1 MIRPTAVEPREGFR
15 IWLRYSD
22 GVSGELD
29 LSHLAGRGVFAAWDE
44 PGCFERV
51 HVAPHR
57 AIAWSDELELCPD
70 ALYMD
75 LTGKSLDELPTD
87 AEAPVT
93 DARDQPL
100 LRHRDPHVRT
110 RPRAAAHT
118 RGLRGTRSRP

>member
-22 GVSGELD
+22 GISGELD

-51 HVAPHR
+51 HIAPHR

-87 AEAPVT
+87 AEAPVN
-93 DARDQPL
+93 DA
-100 LRHRDPHVRT
+100 
-110 RPRAAAHT
+110 
-118 RGLRGTRSRP
+118 

>member
-1 MIRPTAVEPREGFR
+1 MIHPTAVEPREGFR

-29 LSHLAGRGVFAAWDE
+29 LSHLAGRGVFAAWDA

-51 HVAPHR
+51 RVAPHR

-87 AEAPVT
+87 AEAPVP
-93 DARDQPL
+93 DA
-100 LRHRDPHVRT
+100 
-110 RPRAAAHT
+110 
-118 RGLRGTRSRP
+118 